1 MFYLF
6 WHKNWHP
13 GPLLSEASQ
22 LGPACTMCASG
33 ATKSPCLPL
42 TDSKCVPLSSPHT
55 LGLIYGCDFICFCS
69 APRSDLWKRFW
80 QHVRENKQTSHTRG
94 AVSLIWPHV
103 SHLSLC
109 PLWPQLL
116 PVRSTQHRRERSD
129 NWELRTEN
137 WELSAG
143 EIEASESLRWT
154 QSGLQIG
161 NDKQLKLFGSN
172 HIYFSHMLICS
183 FCTN

>member
-80 QHVRENKQTSHTRG
+80 QHVRENKQTSHKRG

-116 PVRSTQHRRERSD
+116 SARSTQHRRERSD

-137 WELSAG
+137 WVQGRSKPRNPCG
-143 EIEASESLRWT
+143 EHSQDCRLATTNIWNYLALIIFIFFT
-154 QSGLQIG
+154 CT
-161 NDKQLKLFGSN
+161 
-172 HIYFSHMLICS
+172 ICS